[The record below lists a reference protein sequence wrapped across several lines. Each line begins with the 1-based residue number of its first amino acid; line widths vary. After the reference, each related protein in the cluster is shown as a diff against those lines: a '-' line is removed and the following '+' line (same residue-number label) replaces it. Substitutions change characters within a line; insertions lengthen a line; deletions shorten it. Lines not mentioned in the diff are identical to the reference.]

1 MRGVTGVGTR
11 HWPYWRSRVIPYI
24 IRRLLLL
31 VPVLLIVGV
40 IVFLLVHLAPGDP
53 ASTMLGSD
61 ATTEQKEALRE
72 QLGLNEP
79 LPTQFVTWL
88 WGVVRLD
95 FGESLFIGKPVT
107 EALLDRVAPT
117 GLLTLY
123 ALTLSILIAIPAG
136 VLAAVRPNS
145 LLDRLLM
152 AMSISGAAIPGFFF
166 GILLILLFAVTLG
179 WLPSGGYV
187 SLTDDPIQ
195 HLKYMILP
203 AVTLGFSS
211 AGLLARLVRSTMLD
225 VLNED
230 YVRTAFAKGL
240 PERHVVLRHALR
252 NAMLPTMTV
261 IGISLAGMLGGA
273 VVIETV
279 FNIPG
284 MGRLLVQSV
293 TRRDFP
299 VVQGAVMAVAAVEV
313 LVMLLIDVLY
323 VYVDP
328 RVRYGSD

>member
-1 MRGVTGVGTR
+1 MLAF
-11 HWPYWRSRVIPYI
+11 I

-31 VPVLLIVGV
+31 FPVLIIVGI
-40 IVFLLVHLAPGDP
+40 IVFTLVHLTPGDP
-53 ASTMLGSD
+53 ASVMLGRE
-61 ATTEQKEALRE
+61 ATMEQKEALRE
-72 QLGLNEP
+72 RLGLNEP
-79 LPTQFVTWL
+79 FHIQFAHWFMDAL
-88 WGVVRLD
+88 RLD

-107 EALLDRVAPT
+107 EALLERAEPT

-136 VLAAVRPNS
+136 VIASVRANS

-152 AMSISGAAIPGFFF
+152 VMSISGAAIPSFFF
-166 GILLILLFAVTLG
+166 GILLILFFAVVLG
-179 WLPSGGYV
+179 WLPSGGY
-187 SLTDDPIQ
+187 TDIGDDPIQ
-195 HLKYMILP
+195 HFKYMILP
-203 AVTLGFSS
+203 TLALGFSA

-230 YVRTAFAKGL
+230 YVRTAYAKGL
-240 PERHVVLRHALR
+240 RQRHVVFRHALR
-252 NAMLPTMTV
+252 NAMIPVLTI

-273 VVIETV
+273 VVVETV

-299 VVQGAVMAVAAVEV
+299 IVQGAVMTVAAIQV

-328 RVRYGSD
+328 RVRYGAD